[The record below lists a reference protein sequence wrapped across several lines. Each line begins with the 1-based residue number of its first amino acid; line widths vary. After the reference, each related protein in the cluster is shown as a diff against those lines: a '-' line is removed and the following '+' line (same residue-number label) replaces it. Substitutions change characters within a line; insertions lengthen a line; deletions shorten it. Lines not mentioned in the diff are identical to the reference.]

1 MDCGCEQQSPK
12 RYSILRGKKNFLE
25 LIRREVD
32 EDQEDKIVSSGT
44 FSPEED
50 ETLTF
55 EDEEKEVPLSDE
67 DLIEQKRLE
76 YILEKIEDLRTK
88 NLQKIE
94 INKKDE

>member
-50 ETLTF
+50 
-55 EDEEKEVPLSDE
+55 
-67 DLIEQKRLE
+67 
-76 YILEKIEDLRTK
+76 
-88 NLQKIE
+88 
-94 INKKDE
+94 